1 MAGQDQPAAISLD
14 IAVDHRL
21 RMLFKP
27 IIPVVNPQG
36 YHVQCIDKLGHSLA
50 RDGETLPEEEII
62 VTKQLA
68 FPESTG
74 GIAVA
79 LSQPANAH
87 PFHLGTDI
95 VISSSPTL
103 IALDQAFT
111 TVTCGSLSLRDDVT
125 VIDRS
130 PFFLAK
136 DQISRELQEKVR
148 NVSFNAISG
157 KKPDVVLCMGQDR
170 VDIRSSVDGF
180 QSTGVGKTFAKTQ
193 TQLGSELWTKIV
205 NAPHPSYV
213 MNYNPHISWFRELIL
228 LEVAYACGVYKKDW
242 VEEFWMKELRER
254 CQLTARKLSRVH
266 ITFLSLG
273 LGTRQY

>member
-1 MAGQDQPAAISLD
+1 
-14 IAVDHRL
+14 
-21 RMLFKP
+21 
-27 IIPVVNPQG
+27 
-36 YHVQCIDKLGHSLA
+36 
-50 RDGETLPEEEII
+50 
-62 VTKQLA
+62 
-68 FPESTG
+68 
-74 GIAVA
+74 
-79 LSQPANAH
+79 
-87 PFHLGTDI
+87 
-95 VISSSPTL
+95 
-103 IALDQAFT
+103 
-111 TVTCGSLSLRDDVT
+111 
-125 VIDRS
+125 
-130 PFFLAK
+130 
-136 DQISRELQEKVR
+136 
-148 NVSFNAISG
+148 
-157 KKPDVVLCMGQDR
+157 MGQDR

-213 MNYNPHISWFRELIL
+213 MNYNPHISCFRELIL